1 MGFMASL
8 AVILR
13 VLLGSGLFL
22 GGLVGLVVPMIPG
35 VPMMVI
41 GLSIALTW
49 HPRGLALWR
58 RMKAACLRGLA
69 RVFGRRKEASRV
81 SPGA

>member
-1 MGFMASL
+1 MPGL

-13 VLLGSGLFL
+13 VIIGSTLIL

-35 VPMMVI
+35 IPMMI
-41 GLSIALTW
+41 LGLSIALTW

-58 RMKAACLRGLA
+58 RMKAAALRGVA
-69 RVFGRRKEASRV
+69 RVFGRRKAGPKV
-81 SPGA
+81 NPGP

>member
-1 MGFMASL
+1 MDKMLGF

-13 VLLGSGLFL
+13 VLAGSALMI
-22 GGLVGLVVPMIPG
+22 GGLVGLVVPIIPG
-35 VPMMVI
+35 VPMILI

-58 RMKAACLRGLA
+58 RMKAAGLRGLA
-69 RVFGRRKEASRV
+69 RVFGRRKTRS
-81 SPGA
+81 SPGP